1 MQSINESKVYAALE
15 SVTSPLFGE
24 DFSKFTSVDSVS
36 ADEQGTNVNLTV
48 GIKAHSH
55 ENFLLM
61 AIEHQLNEAGFKDA
75 EVHLN
80 SDVLASPTL
89 ARQGQLKEVKNVIMV
104 ASGKGGVGKSTT
116 AINLA
121 LALRQEG
128 AKVGILDAD
137 IYGPSM
143 STMLGIHPDTKPE
156 LVDIKYIKPIKK
168 YGLKSMSVAYMSKE
182 KTPMIWRGPM
192 AVKALQQ
199 FLELTLWGEL
209 DYLIID
215 MPPGTG
221 DIHISLAQKVNVSAA
236 VVVTTPQEM
245 ALIDARKGLEMFKK
259 VSIPVLGIVE
269 NMATHIC
276 SNCGFEENIFGS
288 GGAQHL
294 AAEYGVSL
302 LASLPLDSQV
312 REHVD
317 AGEPSVVKDPNSAI
331 SRAYIELA
339 NKVSIELWKCNKD
352 TAPVPIMQVSE

>member
-1 MQSINESKVYAALE
+1 MQAINESKVYAALE
-15 SVTSPLFGE
+15 SVKSPLFGD
-24 DFSKFTSVDSVS
+24 DFSKFTSIDSIGF
-36 ADEQGTNVNLTV
+36 DERGVNLNLTL

-55 ENFLLM
+55 ENFLRM
-61 AIEHQLNEAGFKDA
+61 AIEHQLSEAGFKDA
-75 EVHLN
+75 ALHL
-80 SDVLASPTL
+80 STDVLASPTL
-89 ARQGQLKEVKNVIMV
+89 ERQGQLKDVKNIIMV

-128 AKVGILDAD
+128 ATVGILDAD

-143 STMLGIHPDTKPE
+143 STMLGIPPETKPE
-156 LVDIKYIKPIKK
+156 LVDDKYVQPIKK

-199 FLELTLWGEL
+199 LLELTLWGEL

-245 ALIDARKGLEMFKK
+245 ALIDARKGLEMFKT
-259 VSIPVLGIVE
+259 VNIPVLGIVE
-269 NMATHIC
+269 NMATHMC

-288 GGAQHL
+288 GGAQQL

-302 LASLPLDSQV
+302 LGSLPLNSQV
-312 REHVD
+312 REDVD
-317 AGEPSVVKDPNSAI
+317 AGEPTVSKDPNSAI
-331 SRAYIELA
+331 TRAYLELA
-339 NKVSIELWKCNKD
+339 NKVSVALWKCNND
-352 TAPVPIMQVSE
+352 TAPAPIMQVFE